1 MNPSR
6 SSRSHRSDLSIAQL
20 AVRGAVAGLA
30 GGVAMVAAERL
41 LFPRLPDRRAPRV
54 PPWDARVG
62 RAAKQVGVRLTPRR
76 RTTLAISTQLAGATL
91 LGAGYYVARERLHPS
106 RAGEELLEAALAFG
120 ISLIAPE
127 LPEKR
132 RTRRGLRREQVGRP
146 LLAQITPPAV
156 FGRTA
161 TLALRA
167 LAR

>member
-1 MNPSR
+1 MN
-6 SSRSHRSDLSIAQL
+6 SSRSHDSVAEL
-20 AVRGAVAGLA
+20 AVRGAVAGLV

-41 LFPRLPDRRAPRV
+41 LFPRLPDRRKPRV
-54 PPWDARVG
+54 LPWDARVG

-76 RTTLAISTQLAGATL
+76 RAAVAVSTQLAGAAL
-91 LGAGYYVARERLHPS
+91 LGAGYYVARERMQPS

-127 LPEKR
+127 LPKKKKR
-132 RTRRGLRREQVGRP
+132 RVRQGLRAEQVERR
-146 LLAQITPPAV
+146 LFEQITPPAV